1 MSDGT
6 THAGVGRL
14 WHFGWEWEDIARFVE
29 KQCEQPVSSIRLA
42 SAVCGECDELYQYR
56 PGDDTTVAVMRIIE
70 RKTVHLMTGPPV
82 DRDDDR
88 KMVEDFMAGE
98 GVKRIVSGG
107 TTATILS
114 RILGRQLQVSIDYY
128 DPDIPPIAHME
139 GVELV
144 TEGVLTLN
152 RAVSILT
159 RYVENKDLSRGF
171 FEELD
176 KNNGASMIA
185 RMLLEDC
192 TDLHLFVG
200 KAVNGAYQ
208 SSGLLFEL
216 GIRQNLVKQLIDI
229 AEKMGKSVTVT
240 YY

>member
-1 MSDGT
+1 
-6 THAGVGRL
+6 
-14 WHFGWEWEDIARFVE
+14 
-29 KQCEQPVSSIRLA
+29 
-42 SAVCGECDELYQYR
+42 
-56 PGDDTTVAVMRIIE
+56 
-70 RKTVHLMTGPPV
+70 
-82 DRDDDR
+82 
-88 KMVEDFMAGE
+88 
-98 GVKRIVSGG
+98 
-107 TTATILS
+107 
-114 RILGRQLQVSIDYY
+114 
-128 DPDIPPIAHME
+128 ME